1 MTSSNILVIGGSGF
15 VGSAIVR
22 KLVASGRRVVGPTRR
37 RERAKHLILL
47 PTVDVVEDDVHDDAA
62 LARLVA
68 GKDAVINLVG
78 ILHGDQGQ
86 PYGKRFK
93 AAHVDLPRRI
103 AAACALAAV
112 PRLLHM
118 SALGV
123 SADAPSMYLRSKAA
137 GEAAV
142 REAAGHVAVT
152 MFRPSVIFGRDDRFL
167 NLFARMQ
174 GVLPL
179 MALGRPD
186 ARLQPVHVEDVAS
199 AFVNALDNRATFG
212 KTYDLAGPK
221 VYGLRD
227 IIAFAGRASGHP
239 RPVIGLPDSL
249 AYIQAWLMEFAPV
262 ELISRDNLDSLTVD
276 SVSTAAFPVELD
288 VQAVS
293 MEAVM
298 TDILAQHT
306 PRERYMTL
314 RDHAGR

>member
-1 MTSSNILVIGGSGF
+1 MISRNILVIGGSGF

-22 KLVASGRRVVGPTRR
+22 KLVAGGRRVVVPTRR
-37 RERAKHLILL
+37 RERAKHLIVL
-47 PTVDVVEDDVHDDAA
+47 PTVDVVEIDVHDDAA
-62 LARLVA
+62 LAGLVA
-68 GKDAVINLVG
+68 GKDAVVNLVG

-86 PYGKRFK
+86 PYGKRFQ
-93 AAHVDLPRRI
+93 AAHVDLPRRV
-103 AAACALAAV
+103 AAACTAAAV
-112 PRLLHM
+112 SRLLHM

-123 SADAPSMYLRSKAA
+123 SIDAPSMYLRSKAA

-142 REAAGHVAVT
+142 REAAGSTAVT

-174 GVLPL
+174 EFLPL

-186 ARLQPVHVEDVAS
+186 SRLQPVYVEDVAS

-212 KTYDLAGPK
+212 RTYDLAGPK
-221 VYGLRD
+221 AYTLRD

-249 AYIQAWLMEFAPV
+249 AYLQAWLMEFAPV
-262 ELISRDNLDSLTVD
+262 ELISRDNLDSLAVD
-276 SVSTAAFPVELD
+276 SVSTAAFPAELD
-288 VQAVS
+288 VQAAS

-306 PRERYMTL
+306 PRERYMKL